1 MSVVD
6 REPDPVSSSSDD
18 DSDSDE
24 EPMAIATHE
33 EPMAIAKHGA
43 SAGGNSDSDNSSSD
57 DKDDVRRAEA
67 RMTKGFDDDFSSEE
81 EEEEVYAD
89 DSSSE
94 DEKNKKPRTKNKND
108 DDDDDKW
115 SDEDDSEA
123 EESEEDNQNDE
134 KNQSLSLQE
143 RLQHQEE
150 RQSSMTTTSALK
162 HRRDRQKR
170 AIPIAKERLQAF
182 KKKQQKQTNNDEESN
197 DSDSEDDGR
206 KSGKK
211 RKSKH
216 APTEVSSRR
225 KSRYNNR
232 SLNESGIGVQIGSN
246 RYQPRDPRMSS
257 LSGHLDAQQFE
268 KNFGFL
274 DDMQLKEVDTLKR
287 KLRSLQ
293 KTGQKGRRER
303 KKLGVTADDTA
314 GSLQERLQQ
323 VQTAVARK
331 NQDRLERQTKKAV
344 KQKIH
349 SQVAEGKGG
358 MYFPKRQEMKR
369 LHMEAKVEEIKKQSG
384 KHGLDKY
391 LAKKRKKQ
399 KSIHAKKMRSAGA
412 GFVGD
417 RNSFGKE
424 ED

>member
-1 MSVVD
+1 MSHISVERKCATDTTMSEED
-6 REPDPVSSSSDD
+6 REPDPASSSSDD
-18 DSDSDE
+18 DSDE
-24 EPMAIATHE
+24 EPMAVV
-33 EPMAIAKHGA
+33 KHGA
-43 SAGGNSDSDNSSSD
+43 SAEGDSDSDD
-57 DKDDVRRAEA
+57 EDDVRRAEA
-67 RMTKGFDDDFSSEE
+67 RMAKGPDDDSSSKEE
-81 EEEEVYAD
+81 EESAD
-89 DSSSE
+89 ESSSE
-94 DEKNKKPRTKNKND
+94 DEKNKIRRAKKDD

-123 EESEEDNQNDE
+123 EESEGDTQNNDR
-134 KNQSLSLQE
+134 NQSLSLQE
-143 RLQHQEE
+143 RLKHQEE
-150 RQSSMTTTSALK
+150 RQYSMTTTSALK

-182 KKKQQKQTNNDEESN
+182 KKKQQQQTNNYENSHDSN
-197 DSDSEDDGR
+197 SEDDR
-206 KSGKK
+206 TSGKK

-225 KSRYNNR
+225 KSRFNNR

-274 DDMQLKEVDTLKR
+274 DDIQGKEVDTLKR
-287 KLRSLQ
+287 KLKSLQ

-314 GSLQERLQQ
+314 GSLQERLQKM
-323 VQTAVARK
+323 QTAVARK

-344 KQKIH
+344 KQMIH
-349 SQVAEGKGG
+349 AQVAEGKGG

-417 RNSFGKE
+417 RNSFGRE